1 MLHGIAINNYL
12 GQDNIMDTEKNLY
25 RKYFDWRNLK
35 FWREKRKN
43 KCTPKKREVENKL
56 FMPCTLTVGY
66 HCLVVR

>member
-1 MLHGIAINNYL
+1 MLQGIAVNNYL

-43 KCTPKKREVENKL
+43 KCTPKKREVENK
-56 FMPCTLTVGY
+56 
-66 HCLVVR
+66 